1 MYVTRIGS
9 DWSGAAYLFGSPDR
23 LQRKCRTAGVTMKI
37 EGNLIGPTK
46 VAWHQFIE
54 RTESLRPELFRYC
67 RSLAGSVWDA
77 EDLLQDT
84 LMRAFARLSQA
95 SQPIENARAYLF
107 KIASNLWIDRYRSK
121 REFVSEEVPE
131 STLED
136 SPLPRELRDAAAQ
149 LLTQLPPVE
158 RAVVLLKDVFD
169 LTLEET
175 ATALD
180 STVGAVKAA
189 LHRGRAKLNEVPRN
203 STNPAPRTG
212 NPSAALVDQFIDA
225 FNARDVNR
233 LTMLMREDASSE
245 MVSMFVEH
253 GQEAIGKGEKGVL
266 HHTFASGG
274 NWRGEVREFKGE
286 PIGILWAREGGR
298 EAVSSIVRVEE
309 REGAISRLRY
319 YFFCPETLA
328 EVCSVLGVP
337 VKTNGYRPTFN

>member
-1 MYVTRIGS
+1 
-9 DWSGAAYLFGSPDR
+9 
-23 LQRKCRTAGVTMKI
+23 MKI
-37 EGNLIGPTK
+37 EDDLIGPTK

-54 RTESLRPELFRYC
+54 RTASLRPELFRYC

-121 REFVSEEVPE
+121 REFASEEMPE
-131 STLED
+131 AAQPDL
-136 SPLPRELRDAAAQ
+136 PLPHEIRDAAAQ
-149 LLTQLPPVE
+149 LVAQLPPVE
-158 RAVVLLKDVFD
+158 RAAVLLKDVFD

-189 LHRGRAKLNEVPRN
+189 LHRGRAKLNDVQRDPTIR
-203 STNPAPRTG
+203 APRTG

-233 LTMLMREDASSE
+233 LTALMRDDASSE
-245 MVSMFVEH
+245 MVGMFVEH
-253 GQEAIGKGEKGVL
+253 GAALIGKGEKGVL

-274 NWRGEVREFKGE
+274 NWRGEVRQFEGE
-286 PIGILWAREGGR
+286 PVGILWAADGGR
-298 EAVSSIVRVEE
+298 EAVTSIVRVEE

-328 EVCSVLGVP
+328 EVCIELGVP
-337 VKTNGYRPTFN
+337 VKTNGYRPTVN